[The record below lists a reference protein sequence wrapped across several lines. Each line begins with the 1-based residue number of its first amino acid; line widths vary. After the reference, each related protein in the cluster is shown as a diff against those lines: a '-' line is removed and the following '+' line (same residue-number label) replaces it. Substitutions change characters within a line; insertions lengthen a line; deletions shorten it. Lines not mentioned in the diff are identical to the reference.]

1 MARII
6 STPDRVRYR
15 AAPGFPHKLREF
27 PQERGLAAFAPGCDD
42 AHPMAPLSDL
52 LWQHVLRRLFFT
64 LDPETAHRMVLMLLV
79 GVPLV
84 TAPTDAE
91 ALGQDLWG
99 LHFSNPVGLA
109 AGLDKD
115 AAAVAVWQMLGF
127 GFAEVGTVTPRP
139 QPGNPRPRLWRLP
152 EHQALINRLGFPS
165 RGMKIAAQ
173 RLMRG
178 RRRELKMR
186 LGVNLGPN
194 KDTPPDRVADD
205 IAALAVGLGPMADF
219 IVVNIS
225 SPNTPGLREW
235 QAPDHLR
242 TLITRAFPNRLAQ
255 SANRPPVLVKIAPD
269 LDSAQLL
276 EICRVATDLRL
287 DGMVATNTTIAREAV
302 GVRSDYPGGLSGR
315 PLMARARGIIRDVYR
330 HTEGRVPIIG
340 VGGVASA
347 EDAYGHLCAGASLI
361 ELYTGLI
368 YEGPRLPSAIKD
380 GLLKLMRRDGHS
392 SIAQVVGKSAR

>member
-1 MARII
+1 M
-6 STPDRVRYR
+6 
-15 AAPGFPHKLREF
+15 REF

-315 PLMARARGIIRDVYR
+315 PLMARARGMIRDVYR

>member
-1 MARII
+1 
-6 STPDRVRYR
+6 
-15 AAPGFPHKLREF
+15 
-27 PQERGLAAFAPGCDD
+27 
-42 AHPMAPLSDL
+42 MAPLSDL

-64 LDPETAHRMVLMLLV
+64 LDPETAHRMVLALLV
-79 GVPLV
+79 GVPPV

-173 RLMRG
+173 RLMRL

-219 IVVNIS
+219 IVVNVS

-242 TLITRAFPNRLAQ
+242 TLITRAFPNRLAAKRQ
-255 SANRPPVLVKIAPD
+255 PAA
-269 LDSAQLL
+269 
-276 EICRVATDLRL
+276 
-287 DGMVATNTTIAREAV
+287 
-302 GVRSDYPGGLSGR
+302 
-315 PLMARARGIIRDVYR
+315 
-330 HTEGRVPIIG
+330 G
-340 VGGVASA
+340 VGQDRSRPGLRSVAG
-347 EDAYGHLCAGASLI
+347 D
-361 ELYTGLI
+361 
-368 YEGPRLPSAIKD
+368 LP
-380 GLLKLMRRDGHS
+380 RRDGPAAGRDGRDQYHDCARS
-392 SIAQVVGKSAR
+392 SRRAQRLSRRSQRPSAHGTGARNDPRRLSPHRRQSCRSSAWAEWPAPRTPMATCAPARA